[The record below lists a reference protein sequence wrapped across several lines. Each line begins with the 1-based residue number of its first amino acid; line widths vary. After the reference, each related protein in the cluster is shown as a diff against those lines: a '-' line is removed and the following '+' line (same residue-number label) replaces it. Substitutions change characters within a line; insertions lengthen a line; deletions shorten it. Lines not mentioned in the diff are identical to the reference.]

1 MRAAYVAVCIGCA
14 LACAKQTQQGGRT
27 AVIRTTDGALA
38 LVNLT
43 AQIDGQ
49 ERLLLRRPDSVENLA
64 SLIELLE
71 ARAQFTGSVFDYRR
85 VAELGKRVLATAPRD
100 PAARIAAA
108 SSQAALHK
116 FPEAL
121 ALLDGVD
128 EPAAH
133 SLRASILQAQGQVS
147 QALLLRRAAVRE
159 YANTKALGA
168 LAAAEPDLPAA
179 LQHFAEAEQAYRDTS
194 PFPLAWI
201 DFQRGLLFE
210 KHARFEEARAAYAL
224 AVARLPQYAQ
234 AQAHLAGMM
243 AVLGNRTGAAEIL
256 RPLVALDDPEYAGQ
270 LSALT
275 ADAAEAE
282 RLRADAA
289 ARYEALLAQ
298 FPEAFADHAARFY
311 LEQKPA
317 RALEL
322 ARLNLTVR
330 QTREAYDL
338 ALSAA
343 IAARQSDCALAK
355 EAAAVPDGGQ
365 RLQNLAAR
373 VCPG

>member
-1 MRAAYVAVCIGCA
+1 MRAACVAVFVGCA

-27 AVIRTTDGALA
+27 AVIGTTDGALA
-38 LVNLT
+38 LSNLT

-49 ERLLLRRPDSVENLA
+49 ERLLLRRPGSVENLA

-85 VAELGKRVLATAPRD
+85 VAQLGKRVLATAPRD

-121 ALLDGVD
+121 ALLEGVD
-128 EPAAH
+128 EPAAR

-147 QALLLRRAAVRE
+147 QSLLLRRAAVRE

-168 LAAAEPDLPAA
+168 LAAAEPEVPAA

-210 KHARFEEARAAYAL
+210 KHARFEEARAAYAA

-234 AQAHLAGMM
+234 AQAHLAGMT
-243 AVLGNRTGAAEIL
+243 AVLGNRQGAVAIL

-270 LSALT
+270 LSLT

-311 LEQKPA
+311 LEHKPA